1 MCLKD
6 ECKKMGIK
14 DWVSHSKKEHGEI
27 FSELDVLMKALDR
40 FFYVENLPIPK
51 EDLTNRNFYDE
62 LTAVRDVIFRILGML
77 EVLIPESKKNAYWF
91 QKFAESKFLTDH
103 VRDLFKKELYK
114 QDTPEKGLYLLYDL
128 FINLKGIIS
137 DLLKTEKISYL
148 GYLNVGQLI
157 SKEIRDNSFLN
168 PFRKDI
174 NPEFDKIE
182 NHDISDIVKSI
193 KDRETKKYIS
203 ILYLYLFRFLRYL
216 KHIDITSQQ
225 SITLNS
231 SLLILIL
238 LRSEINVFHKYII
251 KVTEDIKDKELK
263 MLLKSISYQFSMETK
278 RVYIQ
283 ELKEIMRKKAPLHFR
298 GKIENSYGILKNL
311 TEQSIVQLT
320 QLFKPD
326 IYGENIFESFTTRL
340 WQSLKLRED
349 IFVLHRF
356 LILLEE
362 KANLEEE
369 RSVIFESLK
378 NFMLYFESFTFKL
391 LRYDDYDE
399 FASFFN
405 DIFSF
410 KEPEFNKMF
419 EKIHNFNIFLETTLR
434 HISNRAE
441 LRDKPVDI
449 NKAEEL
455 LKQYL

>member
-1 MCLKD
+1 MNSNKIELEK
-6 ECKKMGIK
+6 
-14 DWVSHSKKEHGEI
+14 WVEKSKKEHEEI
-27 FSELDVLMKALDR
+27 FSELDVLLRALDR

-51 EDLTNRNFYDE
+51 EDITNRNFYDE
-62 LTAVRDVIFRILGML
+62 LTAVRDVILRVLGIL
-77 EVLIPESKKNAYWF
+77 EVVIPESKKNAYWF

-103 VRDLFKKELYK
+103 TRDLFKEELYK

-128 FINLKGIIS
+128 FINLKGIVS

-148 GYLNVGQLI
+148 GYTNIGQLI
-157 SKEIRDNSFLN
+157 SKGIRENHFLN

-182 NHDISDIVKSI
+182 SYEISDIVRSI
-193 KDRETKKYIS
+193 KNQEIKKYIS
-203 ILYLYLFRFLRYL
+203 VLYLYLFRFLRYI
-216 KHIDITSQQ
+216 KHIDIASQH
-225 SITLNS
+225 SINLNS

-238 LRSEINVFHKYII
+238 LRSEINMFHNYIK
-251 KVTEDIKDKELK
+251 KVIDRIKDEELQI
-263 MLLKSISYQFSMETK
+263 LLKSISYQFSMETK
-278 RVYIQ
+278 RVYLQ
-283 ELKEIMRKKAPLHFR
+283 ELKEIMRKKAPQHFR
-298 GKIENSYGILKNL
+298 GKIENSQGILKTL
-311 TEQSIVQLT
+311 FEQSIVQLT
-320 QLFKPD
+320 QFFKPGVQ
-326 IYGENIFESFTTRL
+326 GENIFESFTTRH

-362 KANLEEE
+362 KADPDEK
-369 RSVIFESLK
+369 RSAVLESLK

-410 KEPEFNKMF
+410 KEAEFNKIL

-441 LRDKPVDI
+441 LKDKPIDI

-455 LKQYL
+455 VKQYL

>member
-1 MCLKD
+1 MNT
-6 ECKKMGIK
+6 KKVGTEN
-14 DWVSHSKKEHGEI
+14 WVSYSKKEHREI
-27 FSELDVLMKALDR
+27 FSELDVLLKALDR

-62 LTAVRDVIFRILGML
+62 LTAVRDVILRILGIL
-77 EVLIPESKKNAYWF
+77 EVIIPESKKNAYWF
-91 QKFAESKFLTDH
+91 QKFAESKFLTDRI
-103 VRDLFKKELYK
+103 RDLFKKELYK

-128 FINLKGIIS
+128 FINLKGIVS
-137 DLLKTEKISYL
+137 DLLKAEKISYL

-157 SKEIRDNSFLN
+157 SKEIRENSFLN

-182 NHDISDIVKSI
+182 NLEISNIVKSI
-193 KDRETKKYIS
+193 KDKETKKYIS

-216 KHIDITSQQ
+216 KHIDITSQH

-238 LRSEINVFHKYII
+238 LRSEINMFHNYI

-278 RVYIQ
+278 RVYLQ
-283 ELKEIMRKKAPLHFR
+283 ELKEIMRKKAPQHFR
-298 GKIENSYGILKNL
+298 GKIENSHGILKNL

-320 QLFKPD
+320 QFFKPD
-326 IYGENIFESFTTRL
+326 VQGENIFESFTTRL

-356 LILLEE
+356 LTLLEG
-362 KANLEEE
+362 KANLQEE

-399 FASFFN
+399 FVSFFN

-410 KEPEFNKMF
+410 KEPEFNKIF

-434 HISNRAE
+434 HISIRAE
-441 LRDKPVDI
+441 LRDKDMDI
-449 NKAEEL
+449 NKTEEL
-455 LKQYL
+455 LEQYL

>member
-1 MCLKD
+1 MNT
-6 ECKKMGIK
+6 KKVGTEN
-14 DWVSHSKKEHGEI
+14 WVSYSKKEHREI
-27 FSELDVLMKALDR
+27 FSELDVLLKALDR

-62 LTAVRDVIFRILGML
+62 LTAVRDVILRILGIL
-77 EVLIPESKKNAYWF
+77 EVIIPESKKNAYWF
-91 QKFAESKFLTDH
+91 QKFAESKFLTDR

-128 FINLKGIIS
+128 FINFKGIVS
-137 DLLKTEKISYL
+137 DLLKAEKISYL

-157 SKEIRDNSFLN
+157 SKEIRGNSFLN

-182 NHDISDIVKSI
+182 NLEISNIVKSI
-193 KDRETKKYIS
+193 KDKETKKYIS
-203 ILYLYLFRFLRYL
+203 ILYLYLFKFLRYL
-216 KHIDITSQQ
+216 KHIDITSQH

-238 LRSEINVFHKYII
+238 LRSEINMFHNYI

-278 RVYIQ
+278 RVYLQ
-283 ELKEIMRKKAPLHFR
+283 ELKEIMRKKAPQHFR
-298 GKIENSYGILKNL
+298 GKIENSHGILKNL

-320 QLFKPD
+320 QFFKPD
-326 IYGENIFESFTTRL
+326 VQGENIFESFTTRL

-356 LILLEE
+356 LTLLEG
-362 KANLEEE
+362 KANLQEE

-378 NFMLYFESFTFKL
+378 NFMRYFESFTFKL

-410 KEPEFNKMF
+410 KEPEFNKIF

-434 HISNRAE
+434 HISIRAE
-441 LRDKPVDI
+441 LRDKPMDI
-449 NKAEEL
+449 NKTEKL
-455 LKQYL
+455 LEQYL